1 MPKQQYYGDK
11 YNQGDFNW
19 TTKFGKKKPKTEG
32 EKIDTGTYTEE
43 GPIDTGDLGP
53 DGSRLMIKG
62 MPPAIDPEEHKRLQ
76 KQKKIRNI
84 ADEGATEGE
93 RAAGRRKLKDQT
105 DLPNFLQSAEMDE
118 VYSRDSELYGEF
130 DDLVEAA
137 KNATGREKKAL
148 LQRAGRVREQIET
161 GKDPMTIGELPGAAW
176 GVAQSYGQSIME
188 DPAAMSEHTLDMFAD
203 FQAASKGYQAGSKF
217 GPKGAIVGTI
227 GGVALRR
234 GGKELI
240 ERTLANIGKFT
251 RKISHR
257 DGGILVYEAVGGGQ
271 RFKTKEEVISNV
283 FQSRKIDSTS
293 GGAKSKGFADPTGQS
308 SSKFYNPEFGDV
320 LANADPKNVELLKK
334 IGLTDNESKFVLDN
348 YYKIDRDTAAA
359 IENLG
364 SSVEEFEKTREAA
377 LPFFLK
383 AWNNV
388 KRKRTPQL
396 DHTTQLKAALPFFN
410 NARVKEFPEIA
421 RIIVE
426 EGIFSLGHSKKNLT
440 MLDADVHQ
448 IKTNFWTRTVGPNGQ
463 KFFEGRD
470 ISTPEKLRA
479 AAKEYAKLIKQSNN
493 IVDNAIQQYRL
504 MNQKDISAAELDEF
518 VNRLGGGRINQKNM
532 VKQVKGIL
540 TEMEEDGF
548 IQTPKSTT
556 KIEKTS
562 IKQEKKGLKAADKRK
577 ETLAKDDISVERR
590 MEEIQNYISTR
601 EKTFKGQYPLGLKDE
616 QLHFDAETI
625 VKDMKKNRALREN
638 IQGTIFDQ
646 QNEAAQIEAMKKI
659 LWERTGRSR
668 NK

>member
-1 MPKQQYYGDK
+1 LGGPLPEVEEENKEPNYIQVIEEAFPTTTNLTGRALHAQKLRNKRIAEGNTGIPISEVPKLA
-11 YNQGDFNW
+11 W
-19 TTKFGKKKPKTEG
+19 
-32 EKIDTGTYTEE
+32 DTGVN
-43 GPIDTGDLGP
+43 
-53 DGSRLMIKG
+53 M
-62 MPPAIDPEEHKRLQ
+62 
-76 KQKKIRNI
+76 
-84 ADEGATEGE
+84 
-93 RAAGRRKLKDQT
+93 
-105 DLPNFLQSAEMDE
+105 AESM
-118 VYSRDSELYGEF
+118 
-130 DDLVEAA
+130 A
-137 KNATGREKKAL
+137 N
-148 LQRAGRVREQIET
+148 
-161 GKDPMTIGELPGAAW
+161 
-176 GVAQSYGQSIME
+176 
-188 DPAAMSEHTLDMFAD
+188 DPAAMSEHMVDIYAD
-203 FQAASKGYQAGSKF
+203 FQAASKGAQAGSKF
-217 GPKGAIVGTI
+217 GPWGATGGAVGAVI
-227 GGVALRR
+227 LRR
-234 GGKELI
+234 GGKELVDKVFG
-240 ERTLANIGKFT
+240 LL
-251 RKISHR
+251 RKGDEYI
-257 DGGILVYEAVGGGQ
+257 DAATGMKVDP
-271 RFKTKEEVISNV
+271 T
-283 FQSRKIDSTS
+283 DSTYFMSKGSS
-293 GGAKSKGFADPTGQS
+293 GKSKGFADPTGAS

-493 IVDNAIQQYRL
+493 IVDNAIQQYRF
-504 MNQKDISAAELDEF
+504 MNQTDMSAAELDEF
-518 VNRLGGGRINQKNM
+518 INRLGGGRINQKNM

-577 ETLAKDDISVERR
+577 KTLAKDD
-590 MEEIQNYISTR
+590 
-601 EKTFKGQYPLGLKDE
+601 
-616 QLHFDAETI
+616 
-625 VKDMKKNRALREN
+625 
-638 IQGTIFDQ
+638 
-646 QNEAAQIEAMKKI
+646 
-659 LWERTGRSR
+659 
-668 NK
+668 